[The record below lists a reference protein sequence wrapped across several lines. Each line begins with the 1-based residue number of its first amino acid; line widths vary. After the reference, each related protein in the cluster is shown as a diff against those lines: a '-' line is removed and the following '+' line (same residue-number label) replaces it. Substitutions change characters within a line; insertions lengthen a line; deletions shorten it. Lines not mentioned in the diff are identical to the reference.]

1 MKERAE
7 GGEKD
12 GGGNEERGGRRKG
25 RDGRR
30 GRSQSLRIVS
40 SARTPPG
47 ALAKTERERDGR
59 DKEAKG
65 ELML

>member
-30 GRSQSLRIVS
+30 GGTSHSAS
-40 SARTPPG
+40 SAARGHPPG
-47 ALAKTERERDGR
+47 RSRR
-59 DKEAKG
+59 PKG
-65 ELML
+65 NEMVGIRRRKGN